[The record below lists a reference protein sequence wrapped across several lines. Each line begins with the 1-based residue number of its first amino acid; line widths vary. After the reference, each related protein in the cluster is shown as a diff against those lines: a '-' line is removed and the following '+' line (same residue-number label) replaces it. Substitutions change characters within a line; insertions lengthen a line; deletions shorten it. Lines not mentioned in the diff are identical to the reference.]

1 MKVTIIVSILLLA
14 IATVSPVWGA
24 DQAHHPEADG
34 QPSAAVSQDK
44 MDSRIMAM
52 KESRMKMEMAPNQ
65 KERSA
70 LMLEHMQQMKDGMK
84 MMDMMGDKDMMGK
97 NMMGGAQGDM
107 KKMMMESKMQR
118 KMQMMMEMMRGMM
131 SQQEMMMKENS
142 N

>member
-1 MKVTIIVSILLLA
+1 MKVIIIVSILLLA
-14 IATVSPVWGA
+14 IATVLPVWGA
-24 DQAHHPEADG
+24 DQAHHPEADE
-34 QPSAAVSQDK
+34 QPLTAVSQDK
-44 MDSRIMAM
+44 MDFRIMAM

-70 LMLEHMQQMKDGMK
+70 LMHEHMQQMKDGMK

-107 KKMMMESKMQR
+107 KKMMMESKMQS